1 MTRKLIALLLCLM
14 MELGV
19 APALA
24 EETVT
29 LTVWNEP
36 NENPELNMYYQ
47 CEQATGIKVDV
58 TVIAESEYSSKL
70 NQMVAA
76 KSDADIMIVWECDLA
91 NFVAAGGVLPLD
103 DYLAKSTVN
112 TGDFI
117 GAVAQLSEGLGATY
131 ALPWCAA
138 TEILYYNRAMFDA
151 AGVAY
156 PSNDWS
162 YADFQAAARA
172 LTKKNDDGTT
182 AIYGC
187 ALPNL
192 QTWWAGVGAAGD
204 QVYDPATGEMAIGD
218 GAVKFVSDC
227 KAMVEEGVM
236 PQPSSDTT
244 DLFSSGMAAMSWQGS
259 WQIGTYAGK
268 LDFDWDIAALPVDA
282 RQYNTLHTGF
292 YTISSTCKNPDA
304 AWKVIEWLM
313 GEQGQNINSKAS
325 GNPSALMAIAGQG
338 AWKVEAATNV
348 TNWDAITKSLGTG
361 VFGYTCL
368 PAGVTGNAVS
378 LFNSALLGQ
387 VTPREA
393 VDQATQ
399 YAAETIGY

>member
-1 MTRKLIALLLCLM
+1 MLIYPAIDLRGGRVVRLSQGDYDRMTVYSDDPVCVARGFVEAGASCLHAVDLDGAKAGGPMNREVIKRLCGLPLFTEAGGGM
-14 MELGV
+14 RTEADVENTLALGV
-19 APALA
+19 DRVILGTVAVTDFGLVKRLAKRYGDRLAVGVDARDGLVATHGWRETSALKGVDFCRKVLEA
-24 EETVT
+24 
-29 LTVWNEP
+29 
-36 NENPELNMYYQ
+36 
-47 CEQATGIKVDV
+47 GIN
-58 TVIAESEYSSKL
+58 TVIYTDISRDGQLRGTNLDVYGELSKLSGLRVIASGGVSFESEI
-70 NQMVAA
+70 AA
-76 KSDADIMIVWECDLA
+76 LREM
-91 NFVAAGGVLPLD
+91 GV
-103 DYLAKSTVN
+103 Y
-112 TGDFI
+112 
-117 GAVAQLSEGLGATY
+117 GAILGK
-131 ALPWCAA
+131 AL
-138 TEILYYNRAMFDA
+138 
-151 AGVAY
+151 
-156 PSNDWS
+156 
-162 YADFQAAARA
+162 
-172 LTKKNDDGTT
+172 
-182 AIYGC
+182 
-187 ALPNL
+187 
-192 QTWWAGVGAAGD
+192 
-204 QVYDPATGEMAIGD
+204 
-218 GAVKFVSDC
+218 
-227 KAMVEEGVM
+227 
-236 PQPSSDTT
+236 
-244 DLFSSGMAAMSWQGS
+244 
-259 WQIGTYAGK
+259 YAGK